1 MFGNTN
7 VCVRSWSQF
16 SSCPLFWPMQHRQEA
31 GATVYSTIPAVPPD
45 TTDSSGFHTAWGL
58 AARPPQPLRDPQL
71 PMLPLQ
77 CWQLIWGP
85 KKQRGHLLPLPPS
98 SLGLARAELSC
109 NQTSGGLCHFQMQPW
124 EGGVTIKD
132 VLDLG
137 RVEGNCWAARKT
149 PLHGTGSCKTDEN
162 GLHSKAQATWTSS
175 GDTKVLR
182 KDLAFLRYWHRANIE
197 HSWLAPEL
205 CSDCCWLLKVRVRW
219 ALHDHS
225 LSLGS
230 LQTSPMSSW
239 LFCLH
244 SSRGLVS
251 VLVIGSGWQHTLF
264 FLPSVPITCGV
275 CVTKFWAG
283 FWSFYFF

>member
-31 GATVYSTIPAVPPD
+31 GATVYSTIPAVPLD

-98 SLGLARAELSC
+98 SLGLAWAELSC

-137 RVEGNCWAARKT
+137 RVEGNCWAARKM
-149 PLHGTGSCKTDEN
+149 
-162 GLHSKAQATWTSS
+162 
-175 GDTKVLR
+175 
-182 KDLAFLRYWHRANIE
+182 LAAVRQMRMVCIAKHRP
-197 HSWLAPEL
+197 PEL
-205 CSDCCWLLKVRVRW
+205 PAVTKKFLGRIL
-219 ALHDHS
+219 
-225 LSLGS
+225 LSLGTDIVLILS
-230 LQTSPMSSW
+230 TAGLPPNSA
-239 LFCLH
+239 LIAVGF
-244 SSRGLVS
+244 SRSELGEHCMTTAW
-251 VLVIGSGWQHTLF
+251 VLA
-264 FLPSVPITCGV
+264 V
-275 CVTKFWAG
+275 CKPAPCPLGCFVFTALEVW
-283 FWSFYFF
+283 